1 MITFANRAASTI
13 KVGDLMRQAEE
24 GKRQTD
30 FYHFQATSVTRGDI
44 AIPIHDGNGVYL
56 GDRIEKDT
64 VLIDWS
70 PIEQGRAFTQR
81 YHPNATIEIATQ
93 PVDDHSQLLT
103 QEEHAEEE

>member
-56 GDRIEKDT
+56 GDRI
-64 VLIDWS
+64 
-70 PIEQGRAFTQR
+70 
-81 YHPNATIEIATQ
+81 
-93 PVDDHSQLLT
+93 
-103 QEEHAEEE
+103 